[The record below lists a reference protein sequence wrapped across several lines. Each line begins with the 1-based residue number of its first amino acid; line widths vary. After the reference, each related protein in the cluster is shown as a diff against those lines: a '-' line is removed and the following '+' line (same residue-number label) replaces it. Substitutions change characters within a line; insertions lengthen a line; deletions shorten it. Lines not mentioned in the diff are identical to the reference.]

1 MYFILKKIFHNND
14 MIDHRLSAKHY
25 TSLGILILAILLAS
39 IRPLELEAYLLH
51 QAGTVFMIIMLLICL
66 YKIGL
71 NFLSFNLYILFL
83 IIHVI
88 AAHYLYS
95 YVPYNQWI
103 EQIFGFNLNEVMHW
117 SRNMFDRFVHLAYGL
132 LLYPIFYRLFQ
143 VWLPQQ
149 KPVVIFLLVIQF
161 VVASSMLYEWLE
173 WVIAIGLSP
182 EEAENYNGQ
191 QGDMWD
197 AHKDVLLATIGAAIT
212 GGLQL
217 ISTNK
222 KAHQSEL

>member
-1 MYFILKKIFHNND
+1 
-14 MIDHRLSAKHY
+14 
-25 TSLGILILAILLAS
+25 
-39 IRPLELEAYLLH
+39 
-51 QAGTVFMIIMLLICL
+51 MIIMLLICL

-83 IIHVI
+83 IVHVI

-103 EQIFGFNLNEVMHW
+103 EQIFGFNLNEAMHW

-149 KPVVIFLLVIQF
+149 RPVVIFLLVIQF

-173 WVIAIGLSP
+173 WLIAIGLSP

-222 KAHQSEL
+222 KAHRSEL

>member
-1 MYFILKKIFHNND
+1 
-14 MIDHRLSAKHY
+14 MIEHRLSAKHY
-25 TSLGILILAILLAS
+25 ASLGILILAILLAS
-39 IRPLELEAYLLH
+39 IHPLEMEAYLLH
-51 QAGTVFMIIMLLICL
+51 QAGTAFMLIMLLVCL

-83 IIHVI
+83 IVHVI

-103 EQIFGFNLNEVMHW
+103 EQIFGFHLNEVMHW

-161 VVASSMLYEWLE
+161 VVASSMIYEWLE
-173 WVIAIGLSP
+173 WLIAIGLSP

-191 QGDMWD
+191 QGDSWD
-197 AHKDVLLATIGAAIT
+197 AHKDILLATLGAIFT
-212 GGLQL
+212 GSLMLLQK
-217 ISTNK
+217 SPPK
-222 KAHQSEL
+222 

>member
-1 MYFILKKIFHNND
+1 

-25 TSLGILILAILLAS
+25 TSLSILILAILLAS

-51 QAGTVFMIIMLLICL
+51 QAGTVFMTIMLLICL

-83 IIHVI
+83 IVHVI

-103 EQIFGFNLNEVMHW
+103 EQIFGFNLNEAMHW

-132 LLYPIFYRLFQ
+132 LLYPIFHRLFQ
-143 VWLPQQ
+143 VLLPQQ

-161 VVASSMLYEWLE
+161 VVASSMIYEWLE
-173 WVIAIGLSP
+173 WLIAIGLSP

-197 AHKDVLLATIGAAIT
+197 AHKDILLATIGAAII

-217 ISTNK
+217 IPKNQKSLSK
-222 KAHQSEL
+222 

>member
-1 MYFILKKIFHNND
+1 
-14 MIDHRLSAKHY
+14 MIEQRLSRKHY
-25 TSLGILILAILLAS
+25 VSLGILILAILLAS
-39 IRPLELEAYLLH
+39 IHPLELEAYLLH
-51 QAGTVFMIIMLLICL
+51 QAGTAFMLIMLLVCL

-83 IIHVI
+83 IVHVI

-103 EQIFGFNLNEVMHW
+103 EQIFGFHLNEVMHW

-161 VVASSMLYEWLE
+161 VVASSMIYEWLE
-173 WVIAIGLSP
+173 WLIAIGLSP

-191 QGDMWD
+191 QGDSWD
-197 AHKDVLLATIGAAIT
+197 AHKDILLATLGAIFT
-212 GGLQL
+212 GSLMLLQK
-217 ISTNK
+217 SPPK
-222 KAHQSEL
+222 

>member
-1 MYFILKKIFHNND
+1 
-14 MIDHRLSAKHY
+14 MIEQRLSAKHY
-25 TSLGILILAILLAS
+25 ASLGILILAIILAS
-39 IRPLELEAYLLH
+39 IHPLELEAYLLH
-51 QAGTVFMIIMLLICL
+51 QAGTAFMLIMLLVCL

-71 NFLSFNLYILFL
+71 HFLSFNLYILFL
-83 IIHVI
+83 IVHVI

-103 EQIFGFNLNEVMHW
+103 EQIFGFHLNEAMHW

-161 VVASSMLYEWLE
+161 VVASSMIYEWLE
-173 WVIAIGLSP
+173 WLIAIGLSP

-191 QGDMWD
+191 QGDSWD
-197 AHKDVLLATIGAAIT
+197 AHKDILLATLGAIFT
-212 GGLQL
+212 GSLMLLQR
-217 ISTNK
+217 SPPK
-222 KAHQSEL
+222 

>member
-1 MYFILKKIFHNND
+1 
-14 MIDHRLSAKHY
+14 MIEQRLSAKHY
-25 TSLGILILAILLAS
+25 VSLGILILAIILAS
-39 IRPLELEAYLLH
+39 IHPLELEAYLLH
-51 QAGTVFMIIMLLICL
+51 QAGTAFMLIMLLVCL

-71 NFLSFNLYILFL
+71 HFLSFNLYILFL
-83 IIHVI
+83 IVHVI

-103 EQIFGFNLNEVMHW
+103 EQIFGFHLNEAMHW

-161 VVASSMLYEWLE
+161 VVASSMIYEWLE
-173 WVIAIGLSP
+173 WLIAIGLSP

-191 QGDMWD
+191 QGDSWD
-197 AHKDVLLATIGAAIT
+197 AHKDILLATLGAIFT
-212 GGLQL
+212 GSLMLLQK
-217 ISTNK
+217 SPPK
-222 KAHQSEL
+222 

>member
-1 MYFILKKIFHNND
+1 
-14 MIDHRLSAKHY
+14 MIEQRLSAKHY
-25 TSLGILILAILLAS
+25 ASLGILILAIIFAS
-39 IRPLELEAYLLH
+39 IHPLELEAYLLH
-51 QAGTVFMIIMLLICL
+51 QAGTAFMLIMLLVCL

-83 IIHVI
+83 IVHVI

-103 EQIFGFNLNEVMHW
+103 EQIFGFHLNEVMHW

-161 VVASSMLYEWLE
+161 VVASSMIYEWLE
-173 WVIAIGLSP
+173 WLIAIGLSP

-191 QGDMWD
+191 QGDSWD
-197 AHKDVLLATIGAAIT
+197 AHKDILLATLGAIFT
-212 GGLQL
+212 GSLMLLQK
-217 ISTNK
+217 SPPK
-222 KAHQSEL
+222 

>member
-1 MYFILKKIFHNND
+1 
-14 MIDHRLSAKHY
+14 MIEQRLSAKHY
-25 TSLGILILAILLAS
+25 VSLGILILAILLAS
-39 IRPLELEAYLLH
+39 IHPLELEAYLLH
-51 QAGTVFMIIMLLICL
+51 QAGTAFMLIMLLVCL

-83 IIHVI
+83 IVHVI

-103 EQIFGFNLNEVMHW
+103 EQIFGFHLNEVMHW

-161 VVASSMLYEWLE
+161 VVASSMIYE
-173 WVIAIGLSP
+173 
-182 EEAENYNGQ
+182 
-191 QGDMWD
+191 
-197 AHKDVLLATIGAAIT
+197 
-212 GGLQL
+212 
-217 ISTNK
+217 
-222 KAHQSEL
+222 

>member
-1 MYFILKKIFHNND
+1 
-14 MIDHRLSAKHY
+14 MIEQRLSAKHY
-25 TSLGILILAILLAS
+25 VSLGILILAILLAS
-39 IRPLELEAYLLH
+39 IHPLEMEAYLLH
-51 QAGTVFMIIMLLICL
+51 QAGTAFMLIMLLVCL

-83 IIHVI
+83 FVHVI

-103 EQIFGFNLNEVMHW
+103 EQIFGFHLNEVMHW

-132 LLYPIFYRLFQ
+132 LLYPIFYRLFH

-161 VVASSMLYEWLE
+161 VVASSMIYEWLE
-173 WVIAIGLSP
+173 WLIAIGLSP

-191 QGDMWD
+191 QGDSWD
-197 AHKDVLLATIGAAIT
+197 AHKDILLATLGAIFT
-212 GGLQL
+212 GSLMLLQK
-217 ISTNK
+217 SPPK
-222 KAHQSEL
+222 